1 MSYIRCLSNPEGLYI
16 WGDISGDAIIAGGP
30 DREPGMAEP
39 DNLRRMPIDLWEKLL
54 ETWTKNW
61 YLDVDLA
68 MVIDGVKHEVSLTE
82 RLHPASTLGDI
93 FPCFGAVERGGADA
107 ADEIEPGRMKVCISY
122 KNDRDE
128 KEAWELDDIW
138 PVTMHYIAKRHDT
151 PYFKAGWLKR
161 QMLRLLGV

>member
-16 WGDISGDAIIAGGP
+16 WGDISGDVIITVAG
-30 DREPGMAEP
+30 DEFEVHRQI
-39 DNLRRMPIDLWEKLL
+39 PIELWDKLL
-54 ETWTKNW
+54 ETWTGNW
-61 YLDVDLA
+61 YDDVALT
-68 MVIDGVKHEVSLTE
+68 MVIDGVKHEVTLTE

-93 FPCFGAVERGGADA
+93 FPCMGAVERGGADA
-107 ADEIEPGRMKVCISY
+107 ADEFEPGRMKVCITY

-138 PVTMHYIAKRHDT
+138 PVTMHYIANRYDT
-151 PYFKAGWLKR
+151 PYFKAGWFKR